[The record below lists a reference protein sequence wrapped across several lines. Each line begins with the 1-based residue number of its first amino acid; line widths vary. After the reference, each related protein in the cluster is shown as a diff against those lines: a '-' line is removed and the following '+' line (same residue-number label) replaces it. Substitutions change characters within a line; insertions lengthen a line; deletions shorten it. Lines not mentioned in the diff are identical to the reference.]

1 MRTQASL
8 SSAWGLRFDVVRR
21 SPLEVHFERAPSFLR
36 PASKKIVKFCLCRAL
51 TPLLIL
57 LSFYIE
63 IKQHINKK
71 GEKMKKFLCPL
82 FVLIAL
88 CFLPVSAVAADS
100 FKVGVVDL
108 QRCIQESI
116 EGKRAKDKLQA
127 TKDDMQKKLD
137 ERQNKLLEIKKELE
151 KQSMMLSMDAKEDK
165 EKEFERQRRE
175 FKYFYDD
182 ISNQMRK
189 AEAEVRK
196 VLLEDLAKVVGD
208 IGAKGKFTLILER
221 RSSGIMYLQNTIDI
235 TDEVLK
241 AYDLTK
247 K

>member
-1 MRTQASL
+1 MR
-8 SSAWGLRFDVVRR
+8 
-21 SPLEVHFERAPSFLR
+21 
-36 PASKKIVKFCLCRAL
+36 K
-51 TPLLIL
+51 
-57 LSFYIE
+57 Y
-63 IKQHINKK
+63 
-71 GEKMKKFLCPL
+71 LCPL
-82 FVLIAL
+82 FVLTAL
-88 CFLPVSAVAADS
+88 CLLPVSAMAADS

-108 QRCIQESI
+108 HRCIQESI
-116 EGKRAKDKLQA
+116 EGKKAKDKLQ
-127 TKDDMQKKLD
+127 TKKDDMQKKLD
-137 ERQNKLLEIKKELE
+137 ERQNKLLELKKELE

-189 AEAEVRK
+189 AEAEIRK
-196 VLLEDLAKVVGD
+196 DLLGDLEKVVKD
-208 IGAKGKFTLILER
+208 IGGKGNFTLIFER
-221 RSSGIMYLQNTIDI
+221 RSSGIMYLQDTIDI